1 MSSSEEMA
9 LSLLHV
15 LLLNN
20 CTYMLENCVS
30 LLSNTHNTIQLIS
43 CCSPICVSE
52 SEQLGRP
59 VRLNPSVWSCLARAS
74 HRGIAIISDQG
85 FQKSLAAHL
94 SAEPRMSTTLPLF
107 WHLSSA
113 SKKQRIDASV
123 KLVSSLEQF
132 QSQFTLK
139 AAPAASGSEDE
150 DEDEDVISKSDG
162 LDLLNAQ
169 DVSYS
174 MRRLVRGLASPR
186 ESSRL
191 GFSVALTEAS
201 GISFTFPLLLTVIS
215 IGD

>member
-1 MSSSEEMA
+1 
-9 LSLLHV
+9 
-15 LLLNN
+15 
-20 CTYMLENCVS
+20 
-30 LLSNTHNTIQLIS
+30 
-43 CCSPICVSE
+43 
-52 SEQLGRP
+52 
-59 VRLNPSVWSCLARAS
+59 
-74 HRGIAIISDQG
+74 
-85 FQKSLAAHL
+85 
-94 SAEPRMSTTLPLF
+94 MSTTLPLF